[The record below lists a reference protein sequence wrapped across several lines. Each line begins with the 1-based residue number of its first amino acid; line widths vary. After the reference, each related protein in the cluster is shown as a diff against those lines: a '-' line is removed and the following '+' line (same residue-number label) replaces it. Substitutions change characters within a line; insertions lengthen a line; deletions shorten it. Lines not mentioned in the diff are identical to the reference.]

1 MKKRTLYLSEECCK
15 KQNTGHIINKKANQS
30 TNDLSQRNINSNN
43 NDFKKLELPIGII
56 YKENKDSKKL
66 SHPQIFEKIIINQPL
81 NYTKISNNNVM
92 GLFDKF
98 VNCYNEEKI
107 NQEYFNK
114 FINYFTLI
122 KRVFQVE
129 NSDIF
134 LDKINKLYNIVNFF
148 DSHVNKNTLEYISFI
163 TKINEIKQII
173 NLVETMLFVS
183 NQAELIKKIMEIKKI
198 MCAFNYVE

>member
-1 MKKRTLYLSEECCK
+1 MKKRSLYLSEECCK

-43 NDFKKLELPIGII
+43 NDFKKLELPISII
-56 YKENKDSKKL
+56 YKENKDSEKL

-81 NYTKISNNNVM
+81 NCTKISNNNVM

>member
-1 MKKRTLYLSEECCK
+1 
-15 KQNTGHIINKKANQS
+15 
-30 TNDLSQRNINSNN
+30 
-43 NDFKKLELPIGII
+43 
-56 YKENKDSKKL
+56 
-66 SHPQIFEKIIINQPL
+66 
-81 NYTKISNNNVM
+81 M